1 MRLALLFLFL
11 VIGIGAGGWLKL
23 LADDPNRAAHRRRR
37 RPGTS
42 FEPDVDPEEEDDHGA
57 FSNGLRALAA
67 DPNLPPHIRNK
78 LRLFRVLQ
86 AVAFVAAAAAFLTTP
101 R

>member
-1 MRLALLFLFL
+1 MRFALPLLCL
-11 VIGIGAGGWLKL
+11 VIGIGAGCWLKL
-23 LADDPNRAAHRRRR
+23 LADDLNRAAHRRRR

-57 FSNGLRALAA
+57 FSDGLRMLAA
-67 DPNLPPHIRNK
+67 DPNLPPNIRNK

-86 AVAFVAAAAAFLTTP
+86 AVTIIAGAAAFLTTP

>member
-1 MRLALLFLFL
+1 M
-11 VIGIGAGGWLKL
+11 
-23 LADDPNRAAHRRRR
+23 
-37 RPGTS
+37 
-42 FEPDVDPEEEDDHGA
+42 
-57 FSNGLRALAA
+57 LAA

-86 AVAFVAAAAAFLTTP
+86 AVTIIAGAAAFLTTP